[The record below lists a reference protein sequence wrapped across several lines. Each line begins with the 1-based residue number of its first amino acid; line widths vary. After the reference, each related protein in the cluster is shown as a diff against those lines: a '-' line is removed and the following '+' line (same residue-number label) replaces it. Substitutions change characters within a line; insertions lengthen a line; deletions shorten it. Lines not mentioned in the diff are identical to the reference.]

1 MLDKA
6 QCKILRQMISEQ
18 DWKLVDVRTAHEYY
32 HSHLP
37 GAEHCAPEDLSRL
50 DSFNKY
56 LLYCRSGARSE
67 TAKNFLKMKG
77 IEAINIGGYDSLRE
91 CLEST

>member
-6 QCKILRQMISEQ
+6 QCKILKDMIGG
-18 DWKLVDVRTAHEYY
+18 DWKLIDVRTAHEFY

-37 GAEHCAPEDLSRL
+37 GAEHCPMEDLARL
-50 DSFNKY
+50 NSFNKY

-77 IEAINIGGYDSLRE
+77 IEAINIGGFDDLKS
-91 CLEST
+91 CLDA

>member
-6 QCKILRQMISEQ
+6 QCKVLKDMISG
-18 DWKLVDVRTAHEYY
+18 DWKLIDVRTAHEFY

-37 GAEHCAPEDLSRL
+37 GAEHCPMEDLARL
-50 DSFNKY
+50 SSFNKY

-77 IEAINIGGYDSLRE
+77 IEAINIGGFLDLKS
-91 CLEST
+91 CLDA